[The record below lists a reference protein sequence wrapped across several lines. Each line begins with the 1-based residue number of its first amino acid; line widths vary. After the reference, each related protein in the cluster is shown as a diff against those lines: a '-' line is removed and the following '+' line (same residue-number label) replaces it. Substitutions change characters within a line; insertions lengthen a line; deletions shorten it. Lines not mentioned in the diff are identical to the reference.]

1 MINCPD
7 CGKEL
12 EISDTTYSN
21 INTKRAHEGE
31 KTGDIYFC
39 ETCETHWIDDYLDG
53 KVRPWSY

>member
-7 CGKEL
+7 CGKEI

-21 INTKRAHEGE
+21 VNTNRAHDGE

-39 ETCETHWIDDYLDG
+39 DVCEAHWIDDYLDG
-53 KVRPWSY
+53 KIRSWSY